1 MFISPLPVKGTMSG
15 IYGNTWNKVKPERG
29 GSGGELV
36 NSVTETVLLLI
47 ITGLMNPVT
56 TFMSLLLFT
65 GISPWWRHS
74 PARRRSCLLRRNV
87 DLFSSGVNYKAGR
100 LVTYKLL
107 TSRSEF

>member
-1 MFISPLPVKGTMSG
+1 MELGV
-15 IYGNTWNKVKPERG
+15 G
-29 GSGGELV
+29 GWGLR
-36 NSVTETVLLLI
+36 NSVTKTVLLLI

-74 PARRRSCLLRRNV
+74 PARRRSCLLRRNA
-87 DLFSSGVNYKAGR
+87 DLFSSSVNYKAGR

-107 TSRSEF
+107 TYPVRILNK